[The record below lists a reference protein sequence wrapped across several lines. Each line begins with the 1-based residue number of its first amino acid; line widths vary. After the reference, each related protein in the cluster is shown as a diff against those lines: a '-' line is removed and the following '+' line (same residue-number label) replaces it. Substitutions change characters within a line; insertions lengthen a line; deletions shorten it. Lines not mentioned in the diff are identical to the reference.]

1 MPVWDVGRESLR
13 VHPACGE
20 LWGARKG
27 TRSTEFKLGPTASP
41 HREADSEESLGISGD
56 ARFVI
61 EIEVAVAHAGGVQ
74 HASHTFPEQAKPQ
87 RGHVSACTLVQK
99 RCSLVMLRADRVA
112 EIITA
117 TARARRNSW
126 RAYVAARGARS

>member
-1 MPVWDVGRESLR
+1 
-13 VHPACGE
+13 
-20 LWGARKG
+20 
-27 TRSTEFKLGPTASP
+27 
-41 HREADSEESLGISGD
+41 LGISGN

-117 TARARRNSW
+117 NGSRSPKLLARIR
-126 RAYVAARGARS
+126 RGARRSELSHLWRSLPAENRHTGRIEVLKPQVVVLCTRGLVFHS